1 MSKGK
6 KTAIIVSIACLI
18 LVGIVAIL
26 FCVQKWGD
34 VPDDGNPDSS
44 DKPTPEPEI
53 TREISLN
60 SGVKSEY
67 YLGEEINVNDMSIL
81 LVTTIDG
88 KSENEIVNCSYSFI
102 KGYPEVPLPN
112 TNELG
117 MHSFTLNYLG
127 AECLVTYNV
136 VEYNEEHV
144 LELVNRNI
152 YFENNSMFVLLDRD
166 VKGDA
171 KEYVTDI
178 YKKLIYDDVTGS
190 GPLSYLKNIENAI
203 KISNDS
209 SSLSIFNHR
218 TDTSK
223 TANIN
228 KTDNMYNG
236 VIWVVDNE
244 QDVEV
249 SFELV
254 YYAQTKGIKLILTAK
269 EKTYTILLNST
280 ETTFN
285 MAISGISEYDILL
298 NYGIEKMYLTTTSE
312 GENSNLY
319 SQDYSSTFASVGT
332 QVLEYNVNT
341 ESYNFN

>member
-6 KTAIIVSIACLI
+6 KIAIIVSIVCLI
-18 LVGIVAIL
+18 LVGVVAIL
-26 FCVQKWGD
+26 FYLPKWGD
-34 VPDDGNPDSS
+34 VPDDGNPDSGV
-44 DKPTPEPEI
+44 KPTPEPEI
-53 TREISLN
+53 TRVISLN
-60 SGVKSEY
+60 GGVKSEY
-67 YLGEEINVNDMSIL
+67 YLGEEIDVNNISIL
-81 LVTTIDG
+81 LITTIDG
-88 KSENEIVNCSYSFI
+88 ESENEIINCDYSFI
-102 KGYPEVPLPN
+102 KGYPDVTLPN

-117 MHSFTLNYLG
+117 IHSFTLNYLG
-127 AECLVTYNV
+127 VECLVTYNV

-152 YFENNSMFVLLDRD
+152 CFENNSMFVLLDRD
-166 VKGDA
+166 VKGEA

-178 YKKLIYDDVTGS
+178 YKKLIYDDVTGG

-209 SSLSIFNHR
+209 SSLSVFNHR

-223 TANIN
+223 TAYIN

-249 SFELV
+249 SFGLT
-254 YYAQTKGIKLILTAK
+254 YYSETKGIKLILTAK
-269 EKTYTILLNST
+269 GKTYTILLNST

-285 MAISGISEYDILL
+285 MVISGISNSDILL
-298 NYGIEKMYLTTTSE
+298 NYGIEKMYLTTTNE
-312 GENSNLY
+312 GENSSLY
-319 SQDYSSTFASVGT
+319 SQNYSSTFASVGEK
-332 QVLEYNVNT
+332 VLEYDINT